1 MADEQQG
8 DQGETKKKGGMMT
21 IIIIAAIMV
30 VEAVA
35 VFGIMKFTMGSD
47 TSAQTAM
54 LEGEEVN
61 EEERPVELELIKER
75 FQNMATGRVWQWEV
89 HVVLRVRNKNVPR
102 IEAEKEKRANEI
114 NEGIG
119 RIVRS
124 AQDRH
129 LREPG
134 LETMTRQLTQYVNE
148 VFGFDQDGMP
158 RVERVIV
165 PRCMGAPMDY

>member
-1 MADEQQG
+1 MADEQN
-8 DQGETKKKGGMMT
+8 DQDQKKGGMKTM
-21 IIIIAAIMV
+21 IVVGAIML

-35 VFGIMKFTMGSD
+35 VFGIMKFTMGSNS
-47 TSAQTAM
+47 SAEMAN

-61 EEERPVELELIKER
+61 ESERAVEVELIKER

-102 IEAEKEKRANEI
+102 IETEMEKRANEI
-114 NEGIG
+114 HEGIG

-134 LETMTRQLTQYVNE
+134 LETITRQLTQYVNE
-148 VFGFDQDGMP
+148 VFGFDQDGVP
-158 RVERVIV
+158 RVDRVIV

>member
-8 DQGETKKKGGMMT
+8 DQPEKKGGMNA
-21 IIIIAAIMV
+21 IIIVAALMI

-35 VFGIMKFTMGSD
+35 VFGVMMVTMGSSS
-47 TSAQTAM
+47 SAQTAE
-54 LEGEEVN
+54 LEGDEVN
-61 EEERPVELELIKER
+61 EDEKGVEVELIKER
-75 FQNMATGRVWQWEV
+75 FQNMSTGRVWQWET
-89 HVVLRVRNKNVPR
+89 HVVLRVRNKNVAR
-102 IEAEKEKRANEI
+102 IESEKEKRASEI
-114 NEGIG
+114 HEGIG
-119 RIVRS
+119 RIIRS

-134 LETMTRQLTQYVNE
+134 LETITRQFTQYVNE